1 MQREYLRLQFLFSRS
16 DGQQLF
22 HLRVFFI
29 YNIQRRVYTVGLE
42 FLGVSSPHAIDTR
55 AGVHECRY
63 YMLGMAA

>member
-29 YNIQRRVYTVGLE
+29 YNIQRRVYTVG
-42 FLGVSSPHAIDTR
+42 
-55 AGVHECRY
+55 AGIS
-63 YMLGMAA
+63 